1 MRTYTFSVLYAQI
14 STHLDQPIWQAARA
28 KDVFGKYVESVLAK
42 SGKLRSLITELQK
55 NYPDDVTAKK
65 LLISIGNMK
74 FYDVYESIFWG
85 SLRSLGSCS
94 SQGHCPA
101 ELRSRY
107 PGPGVQQAV

>member
-1 MRTYTFSVLYAQI
+1 MRKYIFSVLYAQI

-74 FYDVYESIFWG
+74 FYDV
-85 SLRSLGSCS
+85 
-94 SQGHCPA
+94 
-101 ELRSRY
+101 
-107 PGPGVQQAV
+107 